1 MPNKSGPQLLAENDD
16 ENKRWLA
23 ELEARRATVSAE
35 LTVLRDRLE
44 SAEKAA
50 ALESKRLE
58 SQRAQQVAVLYDL
71 ELYTEQLGAK
81 SPSAAALMS
90 PKRSPR
96 QTKTAMMAA
105 VWAINGMK
113 KGAAKSFVDS
123 IKDAAAEIPSKSP
136 TSPTRDSPIF
146 AQQEYLRAQEQTIE
160 DNDPLYN
167 PDMTPKPK

>member
-1 MPNKSGPQLLAENDD
+1 M
-16 ENKRWLA
+16 
-23 ELEARRATVSAE
+23 
-35 LTVLRDRLE
+35 
-44 SAEKAA
+44 
-50 ALESKRLE
+50 
-58 SQRAQQVAVLYDL
+58 AVLYDL